1 MVVTSAPRPW
11 WEGLGEGVDCYTIT
25 NKVGGEVP
33 LYVLLLIAFASLI
46 ASAISYFFAKIKL
59 FSFTLLLFYTC
70 NTFFSFCLIHN
81 NHAFFFYT
89 IVIFLIIFPI
99 ICLILFAL
107 DVYYG
112 LFCIDTSFVLFLV
125 WLLTPVLF
133 IVNLVSHILKVI
145 HA

>member
-1 MVVTSAPRPW
+1 MSIM
-11 WEGLGEGVDCYTIT
+11 LGFF
-25 NKVGGEVP
+25 
-33 LYVLLLIAFASLI
+33 YVFLLIASASLI
-46 ASAISYFFAKIKL
+46 ASAMSYFFAKIKS

-70 NTFFSFCLIHN
+70 NTFFSFFLIHN

-99 ICLILFAL
+99 LCLILFAL

-133 IVNLVSHILKVI
+133 IVNLVSYILKVI

>member
-1 MVVTSAPRPW
+1 MSIM
-11 WEGLGEGVDCYTIT
+11 LGFFYA
-25 NKVGGEVP
+25 
-33 LYVLLLIAFASLI
+33 LLLIAFASLI

-70 NTFFSFCLIHN
+70 NTFLSFFLIHN
-81 NHAFFFYT
+81 NHAVFFYT
-89 IVIFLIIFPI
+89 IVIFLIVFPI

-107 DVYYG
+107 DVHYG
-112 LFCIDTSFVLFLV
+112 LFCIDTSFVLVLV

-133 IVNLVSHILKVI
+133 VVNLISYILKVI

>member
-1 MVVTSAPRPW
+1 MLIM
-11 WEGLGEGVDCYTIT
+11 LGFFHVF
-25 NKVGGEVP
+25 
-33 LYVLLLIAFASLI
+33 LLIAFASLI
-46 ASAISYFFAKIKL
+46 VSAVSYFFAKIKL
-59 FSFTLLLFYTC
+59 FSFTLLLFYAC
-70 NTFFSFCLIHN
+70 NSFLSFSLIHN

-107 DVYYG
+107 DVHYG
-112 LFCIDTSFVLFLV
+112 LFCIDTSFVLILV

-133 IVNLVSHILKVI
+133 IVNFISYILTVI